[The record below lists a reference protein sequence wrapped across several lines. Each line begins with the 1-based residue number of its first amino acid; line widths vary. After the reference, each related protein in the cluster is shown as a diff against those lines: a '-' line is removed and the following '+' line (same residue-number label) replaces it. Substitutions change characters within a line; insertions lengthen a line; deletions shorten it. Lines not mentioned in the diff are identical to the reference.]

1 LPDII
6 EDISELV
13 NEYNF
18 IYYFKLVYTSIN
30 VFLSLFCSF
39 SHVFMGLTRCGRFLL
54 TYTIA
59 DSETIVVVDG
69 PLMSSL
75 NMKYKLHFWAF
86 RPGQSAFRV
95 SEILLFEN
103 TEFSDFLNIYIVQ
116 WPNRSD
122 RIVVFGER

>member
-1 LPDII
+1 M
-6 EDISELV
+6 
-13 NEYNF
+13 
-18 IYYFKLVYTSIN
+18 YFY
-30 VFLSLFCSF
+30 FFYSF